1 MKIAVISDIHSN
13 IYALD
18 SVLADIETK
27 GVDMIV
33 CTGDLV
39 GYGTRPN
46 EVIQTLKKNKI
57 LTIMGNY
64 DDAIGNLKIVCGCD
78 YPDLKDAEKAGLSM
92 HFTGQTT
99 TNENKEYLR
108 NLPKELIFTFDN
120 KTIRFVHGST
130 RLINEYLKENSKEAD
145 EVMSELVE
153 NILVCGHTHIPYA
166 KYYGEKLLINAGS
179 VGKPKT
185 GKPNAN
191 YVIIDIKNEDEIAK
205 TPSSVE
211 VEIIEVEYDFER
223 IANEIEESE
232 ILPNDFA
239 RLIRGGSSK

>member
-27 GVDMIV
+27 GVDMTV

-46 EVIQTLKKNKI
+46 EVIETLKKNKI

-78 YPDLKDAEKAGLSM
+78 YPDPKDAEKAGLSM

-99 TNENKEYLR
+99 TKENKEYLK

-153 NILVCGHTHIPYA
+153 NILVCGHTHIPYT
-166 KYYGEKLLINAGS
+166 KHYGEKLLINAGS

-185 GKPNAN
+185 GNPNAN
-191 YVIIDIKNEDEIAK
+191 YVIIDIKNEDEISK

-211 VEIIEVEYDFER
+211 VEIIEVEYDFEKM
-223 IANEIEESE
+223 ANEIEENE

-239 RLIRGGSSK
+239 RLIRKGVSK

>member
-1 MKIAVISDIHSN
+1 MKIALISDIHSN

-27 GVDMIV
+27 DVDMIV

-78 YPDLKDAEKAGLSM
+78 YPDPKDAEKAGLSM

-239 RLIRGGSSK
+239 RLLREGSSK